1 MKKRKVTTVFF
12 LLLFLA
18 GLSLLLYP
26 TVSNWW
32 NTMHQSRAITEYSQQ
47 TENINREEYEKMW
60 REARE
65 YNAALRENPDR
76 FLMTEEEKQQYE
88 QLLQVSDT
96 GMIGY
101 VDIPAI
107 DCSMPFYHGTDEA
120 VLQVAAGH
128 LEGTSLPVGGMGTHC
143 AISGHRGLPS
153 ARLFTDLDKLKE
165 GDLFT
170 LRVLEESLTYEVD
183 QLLIVEPEDME
194 ALAIDPTQDYCT
206 LITCTPYGINSH
218 RLLVRGHRVLL
229 AEVAEPEETEED
241 HFPVVPVALA
251 VPAAAVIAA
260 LLVKYGSRKKKKRRK
275 RRKEISDRK

>member
-183 QLLIVEPEDME
+183 QILIVEPEDME
-194 ALAIDPTQDYCT
+194 ALAIDPMQDYCT

-229 AEVAEPEETEED
+229 AEETEPEKTEED
-241 HFPVVPVALA
+241 HFPVLPVALA
-251 VPAAAVIAA
+251 VPAAAVMAA
-260 LLVKYGSRKKKKRRK
+260 LLVKCRSRKKKK

>member
-60 REARE
+60 REAQE

-183 QLLIVEPEDME
+183 QILIVEPEDME
-194 ALAIDPTQDYCT
+194 ALAIDPMQDYCT

-229 AEVAEPEETEED
+229 AEETEPEKTEED
-241 HFPVVPVALA
+241 HFPVLPVALA
-251 VPAAAVIAA
+251 VPAAAVMAA
-260 LLVKYGSRKKKKRRK
+260 LLVKCRSRKKKK

>member
-183 QLLIVEPEDME
+183 QILIVEPEDME

>member
-26 TVSNWW
+26 TVSKWW

-60 REARE
+60 REAQE

-183 QLLIVEPEDME
+183 QILTVEPEDME
-194 ALAIDPTQDYCT
+194 ALAIDPMQDYCT

-229 AEVAEPEETEED
+229 AEETEPEKTEED
-241 HFPVVPVALA
+241 HFPVLPVALA
-251 VPAAAVIAA
+251 VPAAAVMAA
-260 LLVKYGSRKKKKRRK
+260 LLVKCRSRKKKK

>member
-32 NTMHQSRAITEYSQQ
+32 NTMLQSRAITEYSQQ
-47 TENINREEYEKMW
+47 TENINREKFEKMW
-60 REARE
+60 REAQE

-128 LEGTSLPVGGMGTHC
+128 LEGTSLPVGGLGTHC

-183 QLLIVEPEDME
+183 QILIVEPEDME

>member
-47 TENINREEYEKMW
+47 AENINREEYEKMW
-60 REARE
+60 REAQE

-183 QLLIVEPEDME
+183 QILIVEPEDME
-194 ALAIDPTQDYCT
+194 ALAIDPMQDYCT

-229 AEVAEPEETEED
+229 AEETEPEESEED
-241 HFPVVPVALA
+241 HFPVLPVALA
-251 VPAAAVIAA
+251 VPAAAVPAV
-260 LLVKYGSRKKKKRRK
+260 LLVKCRSRKKKK

>member
-47 TENINREEYEKMW
+47 AENINREEYEKMW
-60 REARE
+60 REAQE

-183 QLLIVEPEDME
+183 QILIVEPEDME
-194 ALAIDPTQDYCT
+194 ALAIDPMQDYCT

-229 AEVAEPEETEED
+229 AEEAEPEKTEED
-241 HFPVVPVALA
+241 HFPVLPVALA
-251 VPAAAVIAA
+251 VPAAAVMAV
-260 LLVKYGSRKKKKRRK
+260 LLVKYRSRKKKKRN
-275 RRKEISDRK
+275 I

>member
-60 REARE
+60 REAQE

-183 QLLIVEPEDME
+183 QILIVEPEDME
-194 ALAIDPTQDYCT
+194 ALAIDPMQDYCT

-229 AEVAEPEETEED
+229 AEETEPEKTEED
-241 HFPVVPVALA
+241 HFPVLPVALA
-251 VPAAAVIAA
+251 VPAAAVPAV
-260 LLVKYGSRKKKKRRK
+260 LLVKCRSRKKKK

>member
-47 TENINREEYEKMW
+47 AENINREEYEKMW
-60 REARE
+60 REAQE

-183 QLLIVEPEDME
+183 QILIVEPEDME
-194 ALAIDPTQDYCT
+194 ALAIDPMQDYCT

-229 AEVAEPEETEED
+229 AEETEPEKTEED
-241 HFPVVPVALA
+241 HFPVLPVALA
-251 VPAAAVIAA
+251 VPAAAVPAV
-260 LLVKYGSRKKKKRRK
+260 LLVKCRSRKKKK

>member
-47 TENINREEYEKMW
+47 TENINREKYEKMW
-60 REARE
+60 REAQE

-128 LEGTSLPVGGMGTHC
+128 LEGTSLPVGGLGTHC

-183 QLLIVEPEDME
+183 QILIVEPEDME

-206 LITCTPYGINSH
+206 LITCTPYGINSR

>member
-47 TENINREEYEKMW
+47 TENINREKYEKMW
-60 REARE
+60 REAQE

-128 LEGTSLPVGGMGTHC
+128 LEGTSLPVGGLGTHC

-183 QLLIVEPEDME
+183 QILIVEPEDME

>member
-47 TENINREEYEKMW
+47 AENINREEYEKMW
-60 REARE
+60 REAQE

-183 QLLIVEPEDME
+183 QILIVEPEDME
-194 ALAIDPTQDYCT
+194 ALAIDPMQDYCT

-229 AEVAEPEETEED
+229 AEEAEPEKTEED
-241 HFPVVPVALA
+241 HFPVLPVALA
-251 VPAAAVIAA
+251 VPAAAVMAA
-260 LLVKYGSRKKKKRRK
+260 LLVKCRSRKKKK